1 MKIID
6 QSPLRSEDGST
17 SLIDRLRG
25 IWQYGLGWDRD
36 RQAEDRL
43 IARLQKVLDNKYT
56 LIRSAMLPK
65 LELPIPLIL
74 TGPTGIYVIHAS
86 AQRGI
91 YRAKEEIWAVMDAKS
106 RRFRPAQPNL
116 IRRVMLLGKVVEN
129 YLREEFPDLPE
140 VNPVLFL
147 GHAGIHVEAE
157 RPAVRLVR
165 VDAADRFAA
174 SIPENPTTLDRTEVK
189 RLIDAFTRPIPK
201 EERSEESLLTDQSML
216 TIASIRMQR
225 RQWLLIG
232 LMAFIEVC
240 LLMVFASIVLALP

>member
-6 QSPLRSEDGST
+6 QSPLRSEDGSI

-25 IWQYGLGWDRD
+25 IWQSGLAWDRD

-43 IARLQKVLDNKYT
+43 IARLQKALDNKYT
-56 LIRSAMLPK
+56 LIRSALLPK
-65 LELPIPLIL
+65 LEIPIPLIL
-74 TGPTGIYVIHAS
+74 LGPTGIYVIHAS

-91 YRAKEEIWAVMDAKS
+91 YRAKEEIWAVMDTKS
-106 RRFRPAQPNL
+106 RRFRAAQPNL

-129 YLREEFPDLPE
+129 TLRDEFPDLPE

-147 GHAGIHVEAE
+147 GHAGIHVDAE

-174 SIPENPTTLDRTEVK
+174 SIPENPSILDRSEVK
-189 RLIDAFTRPIPK
+189 RLADALTRPIPK
-201 EERSEESLLTDQSML
+201 EERSGESLLADKSML
-216 TIASIRMQR
+216 SIGSIRMQR
-225 RQWLLIG
+225 RQWILIG
-232 LMAFIEVC
+232 LLVFIEVC
-240 LLMVFASIVLALP
+240 LLVVFAAVIVALP